1 MADSEDYQRF
11 NDVRIPVNI
20 EDEMR
25 TSYLDYAMSVIIG
38 RALPDVRDG
47 LKPVHRRILY
57 GMYEQG
63 NTAGRA
69 YKKSARIVG
78 DVMGKYHPHGD
89 QSIYDSVVRMAQD
102 FSMRYRLVD
111 GQGNFGSID
120 GDNPAAMRY
129 TEVRLTRLAEE
140 LMRDDIDKETI
151 DWQPNYDGNEREPS
165 VLPAKYPN
173 LLVNGSSGIAV
184 GMATNIPPHNLG
196 EVIDACLMMID
207 NPRST
212 VAELMTVLPGP
223 DFPTAGFIHGYEGI
237 KQAYETGRGII
248 QVRARTI
255 IEESK
260 KQDKQQIVV
269 TQIPYMTNKAR
280 LLEKIAELVKD
291 KRIEGIS
298 DLRDESDRD
307 GIRVVI
313 ELKRGELAEVVL
325 NHLYKNT
332 QMQTTFGI
340 IFLAIVNNKPEVM
353 DLATIIRNFI
363 EHRKEIVVR
372 RTRFELRK
380 AQERAHI
387 LEGLVKALD
396 VLDELIALIR
406 ASATPGE
413 AKSDMISRW
422 QFSDVQAQ
430 AILDMRLQRLTGLE
444 RDKIINEYNE
454 ILAVIGRLKE
464 ILASERLVLE
474 IISGEL
480 RGIREAYGDKRRT
493 EIIAESLDISIEDMI
508 ADEDMVITVSRGGYI
523 KRSPLS
529 LYRAQRRGGKGRIGM
544 QTKEE
549 DIVEHLFVASAHSY
563 VMVFTDRGRLYWIKV
578 HALPEVGP
586 NARGKAIVNLL
597 SVEPN
602 ESVRALLTVKDF
614 TEAKYVV
621 MTTRAGR
628 IKKTPLAAFS
638 NVRTT
643 GIIAIDINEGDDL
656 YAVKLAND
664 HNEVFIGTHNGMAIR
679 FHLSDVRQMGRG
691 AAGVKAITLR
701 NEDHVVEMDILPES
715 PEGRVRADRN
725 AALAVASED
734 LELDGEVTEIEPLDV
749 AESVEPEAAAEISE
763 PSDEEEEALIVEAD
777 ESVGQILTVT
787 ERGFGKRTPISAY
800 RLTRRGAMGVTNIRV
815 NEKNGKVAGIAYVF
829 ADEQLLLITE
839 QGMLIRVAC
848 SDIRSIG
855 RTTQGVRIINIDED
869 DRVVGAVKVI
879 DRGEDEP
886 LPDDAEAAALESS
899 ADGDEGVLSA
909 DAIVDEEPLPAEPP
923 PDDDDLIH

>member
-1 MADSEDYQRF
+1 MADSDYQNF
-11 NDVRIPVNI
+11 NDQKLPVNI

-25 TSYLDYAMSVIIG
+25 KSYLDYAMSVIIG

-89 QSIYDSVVRMAQD
+89 SAIYDSVVRMAQE

-111 GQGNFGSID
+111 GQGNFGSLD

-140 LMRDDIDKETI
+140 LMRDDIDKETV
-151 DWQPNYDGNEREPS
+151 DWVPNYDGTEREPS
-165 VLPAKYPN
+165 VLPAKFPN

-196 EVIDACLMMID
+196 EVIDACLMVID
-207 NPRST
+207 NPKVT
-212 VAELMTVLPGP
+212 VKELMTVMPGP
-223 DFPTAGFIHGYEGI
+223 DFPTAGFIHGIDGI
-237 KQAYETGRGII
+237 RQAYETGRGII
-248 QVRARTI
+248 QVRARAI

-269 TQIPYMTNKAR
+269 TEVPYMTNKAR
-280 LLEKIAELVKD
+280 LQEKIAELVKD
-291 KRIEGIS
+291 KRIDGIA
-298 DLRDESDRD
+298 DIRDESDRD

-313 ELKRGELAEVVL
+313 ELKRGEVAEVVL
-325 NHLYKNT
+325 NNLYAQT

-353 DLATIIRNFI
+353 ELPTMLRHFV

-396 VLDELIALIR
+396 HLDEVIALIR
-406 ASATPGE
+406 AAKTPPE
-413 AKSDMISRW
+413 AKESLVSKFE
-422 QFSDVQAQ
+422 FSEVQAQ

-444 RDKIINEYNE
+444 REKIVQEYE
-454 ILAVIGRLKE
+454 EVLALIARLKE
-464 ILASERLVLE
+464 ILASEKLVLE
-474 IISGEL
+474 IISTEL
-480 RGIREAYGDKRRT
+480 REIKEQYGDVRRT
-493 EIIAESLDISIEDMI
+493 EIIPDAGDITIEDMI

-529 LYRAQRRGGKGRIGM
+529 LYRSQRRGGKGRIGM

-563 VMVFTDRGRLYWIKV
+563 VLVFTDKGRLYWIKV
-578 HALPEVGP
+578 HQIPEVAS

-597 SVEPN
+597 QVEQGEN
-602 ESVRALLTVKDF
+602 VRALLTVKDF

-621 MTTRAGR
+621 MATRAGK
-628 IKKTPLAAFS
+628 IKKTELDAFS
-638 NVRTT
+638 NVRTS

-656 YAVKLAND
+656 YAVRLSDGNS
-664 HNEVFIGTHNGMAIR
+664 EVFVGTHNGRAIR
-679 FHLSDVRQMGRG
+679 FHESDVRPMGRG
-691 AAGVKAITLR
+691 AAGVKAISLR
-701 NEDHVVEMDILPES
+701 GDDHVVEMDVLP
-715 PEGRVRADRN
+715 
-725 AALAVASED
+725 ASN
-734 LELDGEVTEIEPLDV
+734 EV
-749 AESVEPEAAAEISE
+749 AAATEEGASSLDEVVEETESE
-763 PSDEEEEALIVEAD
+763 SDSDEEVTTTD
-777 ESVGQILTVT
+777 TRGQMLTVT
-787 ERGFGKRTPISAY
+787 EKGFGKRTPVSMY
-800 RLTRRGAMGVTNIRV
+800 RLQSRGGTGVINIKIT
-815 NEKNGKVAGIAYVF
+815 EKNGKVAGIAHVKG
-829 ADEQLLLITE
+829 DEQILLITE
-839 QGMLIRVAC
+839 QGMIIRTNVA
-848 SDIRSIG
+848 DLRPMGRS
-855 RTTQGVRIINIDED
+855 TQGVRVINLDD
-869 DRVVGAVKVI
+869 NDRVVASVKVVSESE
-879 DRGEDEP
+879 GEEPEIPATPESPTSDDEP
-886 LPDDAEAAALESS
+886 
-899 ADGDEGVLSA
+899 VQ
-909 DAIVDEEPLPAEPP
+909 
-923 PDDDDLIH
+923 

>member
-1 MADSEDYQRF
+1 MADSDYTQF
-11 NDVRIPVNI
+11 NDQKLPVNI

-25 TSYLDYAMSVIIG
+25 KSYLDYAMSVIIG

-89 QSIYDSVVRMAQD
+89 SAIYDSVVRMAQE
-102 FSMRYRLVD
+102 FSMRYMLVD
-111 GQGNFGSID
+111 GQGNFGSLD

-140 LMRDDIDKETI
+140 LMRDDIDKETV
-151 DWQPNYDGNEREPS
+151 DWVPNYDGTEREPS
-165 VLPAKYPN
+165 VLPAKFPN

-196 EVIDACLMMID
+196 EVIDAVLMMID
-207 NPRST
+207 NPKST
-212 VAELMTVLPGP
+212 VKELMTVMPGP
-223 DFPTAGFIHGYEGI
+223 DFPTAGFIHGIDGI
-237 KQAYETGRGII
+237 RQAYETGRGII
-248 QVRARTI
+248 QVRARAI

-269 TQIPYMTNKAR
+269 TEVPYMTNKAR
-280 LLEKIAELVKD
+280 LQEKIAELVKD
-291 KRIEGIS
+291 KRIEGIT
-298 DLRDESDRD
+298 DIRDESDRE

-313 ELKRGELAEVVL
+313 ELKRGEIAEVVL
-325 NHLYKNT
+325 NNLYSQT

-353 DLATIIRNFI
+353 ELPTMLRHFV

-396 VLDELIALIR
+396 RLDEVIALIR
-406 ASATPGE
+406 SAKTPPE
-413 AKSDMISRW
+413 AKEGLVSKFE
-422 QFSDVQAQ
+422 FSEVQAQ
-430 AILDMRLQRLTGLE
+430 AILEMRLQRLTGLE
-444 RDKIINEYNE
+444 RDKIVQEYE
-454 ILAVIGRLKE
+454 EVLALIAKLKE
-464 ILASERLVLE
+464 ILASEKLVLD
-474 IISGEL
+474 IISTEL
-480 RGIREAYGDKRRT
+480 HEIKEQYGDKRRT
-493 EIIAESLDISIEDMI
+493 EIIPDAGDITIEDMI

-529 LYRAQRRGGKGRIGM
+529 LYRSQRRGGKGRIGM

-563 VMVFTDRGRLYWIKV
+563 VLVFTDKGRLYWLKV
-578 HALPEVGP
+578 HQIPEVAS

-597 SVEPN
+597 QVEQGEN
-602 ESVRALLTVKDF
+602 VRALLTVKDF

-621 MTTRAGR
+621 MATRAGK
-628 IKKTPLAAFS
+628 IKKTELESFS
-638 NVRTT
+638 NVRAS

-656 YAVKLAND
+656 YAVRLSDGNS
-664 HNEVFIGTHNGMAIR
+664 EVFVGTHNGRAIR
-679 FHLSDVRQMGRG
+679 FHESDVRPMGRG

-701 NEDHVVEMDILPES
+701 GDDHVVEMDVLPASNEVAA
-715 PEGRVRADRN
+715 PED
-725 AALAVASED
+725 AVVE
-734 LELDGEVTEIEPLDV
+734 E
-749 AESVEPEAAAEISE
+749 AESE
-763 PSDEEEEALIVEAD
+763 SDEEVID
-777 ESVGQILTVT
+777 TTDTRGQMLTVT
-787 ERGFGKRTPISAY
+787 EKGFGKRTPVSMY
-800 RLTRRGAMGVTNIRV
+800 RLQSRGGTGVINIKIT
-815 NEKNGKVAGIAYVF
+815 EKNGKVAGIAHVVG
-829 ADEQLLLITE
+829 DEQILLITE
-839 QGMLIRVAC
+839 QGMIIRTNVA
-848 SDIRSIG
+848 DLRPMGRS
-855 RTTQGVRIINIDED
+855 TQGVRVINLDEN
-869 DRVVGAVKVI
+869 DRVVAAVKVVSE
-879 DRGEDEP
+879 GEETESLTP
-886 LPDDAEAAALESS
+886 PDSPTP
-899 ADGDEGVLSA
+899 
-909 DAIVDEEPLPAEPP
+909 DEEPVQ
-923 PDDDDLIH
+923 

>member
-1 MADSEDYQRF
+1 MSDSDYQNF
-11 NDVRIPVNI
+11 NDQRLPVNI

-25 TSYLDYAMSVIIG
+25 KSYLDYAMSVIIG

-89 QSIYDSVVRMAQD
+89 SAIYDSVVRMAQE

-111 GQGNFGSID
+111 GQGNFGSLD

-140 LMRDDIDKETI
+140 LMRDDIDKETV
-151 DWQPNYDGNEREPS
+151 DWVPNYDGTEREPA
-165 VLPAKYPN
+165 VLPAKFPN

-196 EVIDACLMMID
+196 EVIDCCLMMID
-207 NPRST
+207 NPKAT
-212 VAELMTVLPGP
+212 VKELMTVMPGP
-223 DFPTAGFIHGYEGI
+223 DFPTAGFIHGIDGI
-237 KQAYETGRGII
+237 RQAYETGRGII
-248 QVRARTI
+248 QVRARAI

-269 TQIPYMTNKAR
+269 TEVPYMTNKAR
-280 LLEKIAELVKD
+280 LQEKIAELVKD

-298 DLRDESDRD
+298 DLRDESDRE

-313 ELKRGELAEVVL
+313 ELKRGEIPEVVL
-325 NHLYKNT
+325 NNLYSMT

-353 DLATIIRNFI
+353 DLPTMIRHFI

-372 RTRFELRK
+372 RTRYDLRK
-380 AQERAHI
+380 AEERAHI

-396 VLDELIALIR
+396 HLDEVIALIR
-406 ASATPGE
+406 GSKTPPE
-413 AKSDMISRW
+413 AKEGLVSKFE
-422 QFSDVQAQ
+422 FSEVQAQ

-444 RDKIINEYNE
+444 RDKIVQEYQE
-454 ILAVIGRLKE
+454 VLALIAKLKE
-464 ILASERLVLE
+464 ILASEKLVLD
-474 IISGEL
+474 IISTEL
-480 RGIREAYGDKRRT
+480 HEIKEAYGDPRRT
-493 EIIAESLDISIEDMI
+493 EIIAEASDISIEDMI

-529 LYRAQRRGGKGRIGM
+529 LYRSQRRGGKGRIGM

-563 VMVFTDRGRLYWIKV
+563 ILVFTDKGRLYWLKV
-578 HALPEVGP
+578 HQIPEVAS

-597 SVEPN
+597 QVEQGEN
-602 ESVRALLTVKDF
+602 VRALLTVKDF

-621 MTTRAGR
+621 MATRAGK
-628 IKKTPLAAFS
+628 IKKTELDAFS
-638 NVRTT
+638 NVRAT

-656 YAVKLAND
+656 YAVRLSDGNS
-664 HNEVFIGTHNGMAIR
+664 EIFVGTHDGRAIR
-679 FHLSDVRQMGRG
+679 FHESDVRPMGRG
-691 AAGVKAITLR
+691 AAGVKAISLR
-701 NEDHVVEMDILPES
+701 EGDHVVEMDVLPAANEVPATEDIVEDTES
-715 PEGRVRADRN
+715 E
-725 AALAVASED
+725 
-734 LELDGEVTEIEPLDV
+734 
-749 AESVEPEAAAEISE
+749 
-763 PSDEEEEALIVEAD
+763 SDEEVITTD
-777 ESVGQILTVT
+777 TRGMMLTVT
-787 ERGFGKRTPISAY
+787 EKGFGKRTPVSMY
-800 RLTRRGAMGVTNIRV
+800 RLQSRGGMGVTNIKIT
-815 NEKNGKVAGIAYVF
+815 EKNGKVAGIAHVVG
-829 ADEQLLLITE
+829 DEQILLITE
-839 QGMLIRVAC
+839 QGMIIRTDVANLRPMG
-848 SDIRSIG
+848 RS
-855 RTTQGVRIINIDED
+855 TQGVRVINLDEN
-869 DRVVGAVKVI
+869 DRVVAAVKVVSESEPE
-879 DRGEDEP
+879 GEEP
-886 LPDDAEAAALESS
+886 ESS
-899 ADGDEGVLSA
+899 A
-909 DAIVDEEPLPAEPP
+909 
-923 PDDDDLIH
+923 PDDEPVQ